1 VNSHVIVV
9 DLGYGDAGKGTI
21 VDWLCARS
29 APSMPS
35 APSVPSTRSARN
47 AIGAPGRP
55 VQAVVRFNGGA
66 QAAHHV
72 LAHGG
77 RHSGEPHA
85 FAQFGSG
92 TFTRGTRTFLSR
104 FMLVD
109 PLALVA
115 EAEHL
120 ERLGVPDPFGL
131 VAVDRD
137 ALLTTP
143 YHRAANQAREQARGD
158 GRHGS
163 CGMGIGETASY
174 ALAHPEDAPRV
185 GDIASPRTL
194 LAKLGKLRD
203 RLPAGGA
210 QGPSPDEI
218 ADVYRAVAQRVTLT
232 GDGYLTKL
240 LRRGPVVFEGAQGVL
255 LDEWRGFH
263 PYTTWSTTTFENA
276 ETLLREAGD
285 PAGATRLGVTRAY
298 QTRHGPGPFPTEDPT
313 LAIPEAHNAN
323 GRWQG
328 PFRTGHLDAVA
339 LGYAVEVT
347 GGVDAVALTH
357 LDTARG
363 HARDLEICRAYDLDG
378 RTVSR
383 IEPGAPR
390 DLAYQASL
398 TAMLLKAR
406 PVYDRTGHRP
416 AAGPPADTEQDW
428 ADAVAGILRAPVV
441 IRSHGPAVTDKTF
454 RPAQVLT
461 IGLRVCPI
469 RFSTPPRRP
478 RPAMAVT
485 ATLPL
490 LTDGSTWTWR
500 FRRSLAAPAPAPT
513 RSSFSPLAMPLAFT
527 ARCAW
532 PRAASTPRSATP
544 R

>member
-1 VNSHVIVV
+1 VNGHVIVV

-21 VDWLCARS
+21 VDWLCAPRAQS
-29 APSMPS
+29 Q
-35 APSVPSTRSARN
+35 STVQSSRGKPA
-47 AIGAPGRP
+47 RP

-72 LAHGG
+72 LARGG
-77 RHSGEPHA
+77 RHGAGRSGEPHA

-92 TFTRGTRTFLSR
+92 TFTLGTRTFLSR

-115 EAEHL
+115 EAQHL

-143 YHRAANQAREQARGD
+143 YHRAANQAREEARGD

-185 GDIASPRTL
+185 GDITSRRTL
-194 LAKLGKLRD
+194 MSKLGKLRD
-203 RLPAGGA
+203 RLFMGSAPV
-210 QGPSPDEI
+210 PLPDDI
-218 ADVYRAVAQRVTLT
+218 ADVYRAVAERLTLT
-232 GDGYLTKL
+232 GDGYLKRL
-240 LRRGPVVFEGAQGVL
+240 LRQGPVVFEGAQGVL
-255 LDEWRGFH
+255 LDEWCGFH
-263 PYTTWSTTTFENA
+263 PYTTWSTTTFANA
-276 ETLLREAGD
+276 ETLLRESGD
-285 PAGATRLGVTRAY
+285 EAGATRLGVTRAY

-313 LAIPEAHNAN
+313 LAIPEPHNAN

-339 LGYAVEVT
+339 LGYAAEAA

-357 LDTARG
+357 LDTASG
-363 HARDLEICRAYDLDG
+363 HAGVLKICRAYDVHG

-383 IEPGAPR
+383 IEPGPPE
-390 DLAYQASL
+390 DLEYQESL
-398 TAMLLKAR
+398 TATLLQAR
-406 PVYDRTGHRP
+406 PVYDE
-416 AAGPPADTEQDW
+416 AALNTDDDW
-428 ADAVAGILRAPVV
+428 ANAVAGIVRAPVV
-441 IRSHGPAVTDKTF
+441 IGSHGPAVTDKTW

-461 IGLRVCPI
+461 IGLRVCPK

-478 RPAMAVT
+478 RPAMAAT
-485 ATLPL
+485 AT
-490 LTDGSTWTWR
+490 
-500 FRRSLAAPAPAPT
+500 
-513 RSSFSPLAMPLAFT
+513 
-527 ARCAW
+527 
-532 PRAASTPRSATP
+532 
-544 R
+544 